1 MSWIDRKKRTQR
13 FRGGNNFYLC
23 LMFYLPFDIAVSEKK
38 IGYSNHIVLL
48 GSCFA
53 DAVGDRMLAN
63 KFQVVSNPFGTI
75 YNPISQFK
83 ILRGE
88 INENRIIE
96 NQGIYYHW
104 DAHSKVSSLKEEDL
118 LTLIN
123 EKQKEIQSELQRANW
138 LIITFGSAFA
148 YHPKS
153 TGDLVANCHKR
164 AAGEFQKVLLTTEA
178 ITTKFEKMIKHL
190 AELNPN
196 LNIILTV
203 SPVRHTRDGL
213 VENNRSK
220 ARLIEACHS
229 IIESYD
235 RCSYFPAYEI
245 LLDELREYRF
255 YAKDK
260 VHPSSEAIDYIWKR
274 FTETYFDKK
283 THEFLKKWSSIKSA
297 LAHRPFH
304 SESDQH
310 QTFLKNTIQELR
322 VLEDD
327 VDISTE
333 LSLLEGQLV

>member
-1 MSWIDRKKRTQR
+1 
-13 FRGGNNFYLC
+13 
-23 LMFYLPFDIAVSEKK
+23 MFHLPFDIAGSEKK
-38 IGYSNHIVLL
+38 VSLSNRLVLL

-53 DAVGDRMLAN
+53 DTVGDKMVAN
-63 KFQVVSNPFGTI
+63 KFKAVSNPFGTI

-88 INENRIIE
+88 INESLIIE

-104 DAHSKVSSLKEEDL
+104 DAHSKVSSLKETEL

-123 EKQKEIQSELQRANW
+123 EKQKETQLELQRANW
-138 LIITFGSAFA
+138 LIVTFGSAFA
-148 YHPKS
+148 YYLES

-164 AAGEFQKVLLTTEA
+164 PAKEFEKSLLTAEV
-178 ITTKFEKMIKHL
+178 ITTEFEKTIKHL
-190 AELNPN
+190 VGLNPN
-196 LNIILTV
+196 IMVILTV

-229 IIESYD
+229 IVESHD

-245 LLDELREYRF
+245 LMDELREYRF

-274 FTETYFDKK
+274 FAETYFDKK
-283 THEFLKKWSSIKSA
+283 THEFLKKWSSIKSDI
-297 LAHRPFH
+297 AHSPFH
-304 SESDQH
+304 SESVQH
-310 QTFLKNTIQELR
+310 QTFLKNTIGELR
-322 VLEDD
+322 TLENE
-327 VDISTE
+327 VDITAE
-333 LSLLEGQLV
+333 LSLLESQLV